1 MSTITLTLE
10 ATQENLRLISQLLLG
25 EAPADQVV
33 APQEESKPAKKKAAK
48 KKPAEKKPEPEAEAP
63 GITKTQLR
71 DKGLALT
78 KAGKSDEMKAVFE
91 EFGAAKLSEIK
102 EEDYAAVMEKLEA
115 LS

>member
-10 ATQENLRLISQLLLG
+10 ATPENLDKIKQILG
-25 EAPADQVV
+25 EETPAPKDE
-33 APQEESKPAKKKAAK
+33 PKKAAK
-48 KKPAEKKPEPEAEAP
+48 KKEKKPEAEAP
-63 GITKTQLR
+63 EITKTDLR
-71 DKGLALT
+71 NKGLELT

-91 EFGAAKLSEIK
+91 EFGAAKLSEVK